1 MRDLLSPREKRFLRR
16 LAAGKTDAQ
25 IAVKLGGPWSK
36 SQSRDPGCLRD
47 CRSIRLTRSLM
58 QPSDWRTGPAIE
70 ASRRISPETK
80 RTSLVGAVGAHQ
92 TIHWAR
98 IKDHPRRCHWSRVN
112 EWLSWIWEVAMG
124 VT

>member
-25 IAVKLGGPWSK
+25 IARSSSAEPWSK

-47 CRSIRLTRSLM
+47 CRSIRPTRSLM

-70 ASRRISPETK
+70 ASRKNATNSDLDRRGQI
-80 RTSLVGAVGAHQ
+80 AVHLYPGFVD
-92 TIHWAR
+92 R
-98 IKDHPRRCHWSRVN
+98 F
-112 EWLSWIWEVAMG
+112 
-124 VT
+124 